1 MSQFEED
8 IASAN
13 KLLVEASGL
22 MRSGETH
29 RDVNLL
35 KQALTKLKMVIELYP
50 STDLAA
56 KLITGQDT
64 GNISLKKIDR
74 AIVAATQDS
83 RTISMK
89 KAGRVVG
96 KAKKI
101 FNDTAAKSA
110 AKDAEYKRKELMQ
123 EATRKAEREAER
135 KALLSARLQQA
146 LEEAEHGPAESQY
159 FLGYKYH
166 YGDGIPRDK
175 AEAIKWYK
183 KAAEQ
188 GHNRAMRSLRELRAE

>member
-8 IASAN
+8 AASAN

-29 RDVNLL
+29 RDVNSL
-35 KQALTKLKMVIELYP
+35 KQALTKLEMIIELYP

-56 KLITGQDT
+56 KLITGQET
-64 GNISLKKIDR
+64 GNISLKKLDR
-74 AIVAATQDS
+74 AIAAATQDS
-83 RTISMK
+83 PTISMK
-89 KAGRVVG
+89 EAGRVVG
-96 KAKKI
+96 KMKKI
-101 FNDTAAKSA
+101 FNDVAAKSA

-123 EATRKAEREAER
+123 EAARKAKEEAER
-135 KALLSARLQQA
+135 KALERANFQQA
-146 LEEAEHGPAESQY
+146 LEDAEHGPAESQY

-166 YGDGIPRDK
+166 YGDGVPRDK
-175 AEAIKWYK
+175 AKAIKWYK

-188 GHNRAMRSLRELRAE
+188 GHNRAMRGLKELRAE